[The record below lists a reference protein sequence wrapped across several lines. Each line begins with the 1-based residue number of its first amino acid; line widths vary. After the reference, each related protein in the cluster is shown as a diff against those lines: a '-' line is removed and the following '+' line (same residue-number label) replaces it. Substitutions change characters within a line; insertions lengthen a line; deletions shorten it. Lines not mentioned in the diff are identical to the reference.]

1 MAAGALTVDGGEEA
15 GAQVVVQVLVLAH
28 LKHLL
33 PLLLRHLALDAL
45 CGLLFLSYLFA
56 TKLEDGCTF
65 RAECRTR
72 RRACTLTVAAVLLI
86 SVRLPYSWVG
96 RGHVAGQE
104 GQSVGELS
112 DSQGFQAPHALSLKA
127 LLASC
132 HAAAGL

>member
-1 MAAGALTVDGGEEA
+1 MDGGEEA

-45 CGLLFLSYLFA
+45 CGLLFLSYLLA

-65 RAECRTR
+65 RAERRIRFRTR
-72 RRACTLTVAAVLLI
+72 SLTVAVVRLI
-86 SVRLPYSWVG
+86 SLRLPYSRVG

-112 DSQGFQAPHALSLKA
+112 DSQGFQAPHTLSLKA

>member
-1 MAAGALTVDGGEEA
+1 MDGGEEA
-15 GAQVVVQVLVLAH
+15 GAQVMVQVLVLAH

-45 CGLLFLSYLFA
+45 CGLFFLSELLA
-56 TKLEDGCTF
+56 TKLEDGYTL
-65 RAECRTR
+65 RAEWQTHFR
-72 RRACTLTVAAVLLI
+72 LLQ
-86 SVRLPYSWVG
+86 SYSFCSKVNVCLPYSWVG

-112 DSQGFQAPHALSLKA
+112 DSQGFQAPHTLSLKA

>member
-1 MAAGALTVDGGEEA
+1 MDGGEEA

-45 CGLLFLSYLFA
+45 CGLLFLSYLLA
-56 TKLEDGCTF
+56 TKLEDGCMF
-65 RAECRTR
+65 RAERQIRFRTGS
-72 RRACTLTVAAVLLI
+72 LTVAVVRLI
-86 SVRLPYSWVG
+86 SLRLPYSRVG

-112 DSQGFQAPHALSLKA
+112 DSQGFQAPHTLSLKA